1 MVSPASRCV
10 AITGIGLLTPLGVG
24 TEETW
29 QGLLQARSAV
39 GRVQTWDASSLRKQL
54 GAEIVDLDPKQFV
67 NRRSL
72 RTMTRYDML
81 AAVAAAMAVK
91 DSGWELGEDGD
102 PEGRAALFTAS
113 GKEISKP
120 EHFEEIAVTVRDAEG
135 HVDMQ
140 QFGTVASSS
149 VHPLFFIE
157 GLQGASLF
165 YISEA
170 YGLKGPNTYF
180 AGTAEAGLTAI
191 ARAAAAIRRG
201 EADVAVA
208 GGADAPVCWWNM
220 AKIDSL
226 GLTTRSNELG
236 ASACRPFDSARDGT
250 VMGEGGAFVVLEEE
264 EAARR
269 RNARIYARLTGSGA
283 ATDVEHLLTPD
294 PQGRALAHAIGAALR
309 TAGASAREIDYVA
322 AHASGTRLGDASEAK
337 ALAAVFGDG
346 NSAANADAASEAR
359 DETKASAV
367 PLVSSVKP
375 ATGHLGAGAGAL
387 NLAVAAL
394 AVHHGKVPP
403 TLNLTAPDPST
414 DGIDLVS
421 GEARAAPIRQALA
434 VARGLEGQNVAL
446 AVRGV

>member
-1 MVSPASRCV
+1 MVSPAPRGV

-24 TEETW
+24 TDETW
-29 QGLLQARSAV
+29 QNLLQARSAV
-39 GRVQTWDASSLRKQL
+39 GPMKTYDASSLRTQL
-54 GAEIVDLDPKQFV
+54 GAEILDLDPKQFV

-81 AAVAAAMAVK
+81 ASVAAAMAVQ

-120 EHFEEIAVTVRDAEG
+120 EHFEEIAVTVRDQEG

-180 AGTAEAGLTAI
+180 AGMAEAGLTAI

-236 ASACRPFDSARDGT
+236 AGACRPFDSARDGT

-264 EAARR
+264 GAARA
-269 RNARIYARLTGSGA
+269 RNARIYAELTGSGA
-283 ATDVEHLLTPD
+283 ATDVDHLLTPD
-294 PQGRALAHAIGAALR
+294 PRGRALAHAIGVALR

-322 AHASGTRLGDASEAK
+322 AHASGTRLGDASEAA
-337 ALAAVFGDG
+337 ALRSVFGDDS
-346 NSAANADAASEAR
+346 SA
-359 DETKASAV
+359 

-394 AVHHGKVPP
+394 AVHHGQVPP
-403 TLNLTAPDPST
+403 TLNLATPDPSC
-414 DGIDLVS
+414 DGLDLVS
-421 GEARAAPIRQALA
+421 ANAREAPIGQAIA
-434 VARGLEGQNVAL
+434 VARGLEGQNMAL

>member
-1 MVSPASRCV
+1 MVSPEPRGV

-39 GRVQTWDASSLRKQL
+39 GPMQTYDASSLRTQL
-54 GAEIVDLDPKQFV
+54 GAEITDLDPKQFV

-81 AAVAAAMAVK
+81 ASVAAAMAVK

-120 EHFEEIAVTVRDAEG
+120 EHFEEIAVTVRDGEG

-170 YGLKGPNTYF
+170 YGLRGPNTYF

-191 ARAAAAIRRG
+191 GRAAAAIRRG

-226 GLTTRSNELG
+226 GVTTRSNELRAG
-236 ASACRPFDSARDGT
+236 ACRPFDNARDGT

-264 EAARR
+264 GAARR

-283 ATDVEHLLTPD
+283 ATDVDHLLTPD

-309 TAGASAREIDYVA
+309 TAGASAQDIDYVA
-322 AHASGTRLGDASEAK
+322 AHASGTRLGDASEAR
-337 ALAAVFGDG
+337 ALGAVFGDG
-346 NSAANADAASEAR
+346 HDENSSNGDGAGAA
-359 DETKASAV
+359 
-367 PLVSSVKP
+367 PLLSSVKP
-375 ATGHLGAGAGAL
+375 ATGHLGAAAGVL

-394 AVHHGKVPP
+394 AVHHGRVPP
-403 TLNLTAPDPST
+403 TLNLTSPDPSCE
-414 DGIDLVS
+414 GVDLIS
-421 GEARAAPIRQALA
+421 GKAREAPIRQALA

-446 AVRGV
+446 AVRSV

>member
-1 MVSPASRCV
+1 MKPRGV

-24 TEETW
+24 TRETW
-29 QGLLQARSAV
+29 QALTEGRSAV
-39 GRVQTWDASSLRKQL
+39 APMQSYDASSLRTQL
-54 GAEIVDLDPKQFV
+54 GAEITELDAKQFV

-91 DSGWELGEDGD
+91 DSGWELGEEGD

-135 HVDMQ
+135 HVDMR

-201 EADVAVA
+201 EADAAVA

-226 GLTTRSNELG
+226 GITTRSNELG
-236 ASACRPFDSARDGT
+236 AAACRPFDSARDGT
-250 VMGEGGAFVVLEEE
+250 IMGEGGVFVVLEEVG
-264 EAARR
+264 AAHR
-269 RNARIYARLTGSGA
+269 RNARIYGEVSGWGA
-283 ATDVEHLLTPD
+283 GADVDHLLTPD
-294 PQGRALAHAIGAALR
+294 PQGRALAHAIGTALS
-309 TAGASAREIDYVA
+309 TAGASTEDIDYVA
-322 AHASGTRLGDASEAK
+322 AHASGTRLGDASEAV
-337 ALAAVFGDG
+337 ALHRVFGEG
-346 NSAANADAASEAR
+346 AS
-359 DETKASAV
+359 TGKAQAT

-394 AVHHGKVPP
+394 AVHHGQVPP
-403 TLNLTAPDPST
+403 TLNLEDPDTSAV
-414 DGIDLVS
+414 GLDLVS
-421 GEARAAPIRQALA
+421 GETREAPIRQAVA
-434 VARGLEGQNVAL
+434 VARGLEGQNVAV
-446 AVRGV
+446 AVRGA

>member
-1 MVSPASRCV
+1 MNPRGV

-29 QGLLQARSAV
+29 QALTEGRSAV
-39 GRVQTWDASSLRKQL
+39 GPMQTYDASSLRTQL
-54 GAEIVDLDPKQFV
+54 GAEITELDPKQYV

-91 DSGWELGEDGD
+91 DSGWELGEEGD

-180 AGTAEAGLTAI
+180 AGTAEAGMTAI
-191 ARAAAAIRRG
+191 ARAASAIRRG
-201 EADVAVA
+201 EAEMAVA

-226 GLTTRSNELG
+226 GITTRSNELG
-236 ASACRPFDSARDGT
+236 AAACRPFDGARDGT
-250 VMGEGGAFVVLEEE
+250 IMGEGGVFVVLEGVG
-264 EAARR
+264 AARR
-269 RNARIYARLTGSGA
+269 RNARIYAEVSGSGA
-283 ATDVEHLLTPD
+283 SADVDHLLTPD
-294 PQGRALAHAIGAALR
+294 REGRALAHAIGSALR
-309 TAGASAREIDYVA
+309 MAGTSAQEIDYVA
-322 AHASGTRLGDASEAK
+322 AHASGTRLGDASEAT
-337 ALAAVFGDG
+337 ALRAVFSQGDDTGDG
-346 NSAANADAASEAR
+346 EAG
-359 DETKASAV
+359 

-403 TLNLTAPDPST
+403 TLNLEHPDPNT
-414 DGIDLVS
+414 AGLDLVS
-421 GEARAAPIRQALA
+421 GETRAAPIKQAVA
-434 VARGLEGQNVAL
+434 VARGLEGQNVAV

>member
-1 MVSPASRCV
+1 MSSEPRGV

-29 QGLLQARSAV
+29 QGLNEPRSAV
-39 GRVQTWDASSLRKQL
+39 GPIETYDASSLQTQL
-54 GAEIVDLDPKQFV
+54 GAEILELDAKQFV

-236 ASACRPFDSARDGT
+236 AGACRPFDRARDGT

-264 EAARR
+264 GAARR
-269 RNARIYARLTGSGA
+269 RDARIYARLTGSGA
-283 ATDVEHLLTPD
+283 ATDIDHLLTPD

-309 TAGASAREIDYVA
+309 TAGAGAQEIDYVA
-322 AHASGTRLGDASEAK
+322 AHASGTRLGDASEAA
-337 ALAAVFGDG
+337 ALRAVFGERSS
-346 NSAANADAASEAR
+346 NSESIAATGVTAGTA
-359 DETKASAV
+359 

-394 AVHHGKVPP
+394 TVHHGQVPP
-403 TLNLTAPDPST
+403 TLNLENPDPSAN
-414 DGIDLVS
+414 GIGLLS

-434 VARGLEGQNVAL
+434 LARGLEGQNVAL

>member
-1 MVSPASRCV
+1 MSTERRV

-29 QGLLQARSAV
+29 QGLLEARSAV
-39 GRVQTWDASSLRKQL
+39 GPMQTYDASSLKTQL

-91 DSGWELGEDGD
+91 DSGWELGEEGD
-102 PEGRAALFTAS
+102 PDGRAALFTAG

-135 HVDMQ
+135 HVDMR

-165 YISEA
+165 YVSEA

-191 ARAAAAIRRG
+191 ARAAASIRHG
-201 EADVAVA
+201 ESDVAVA
-208 GGADAPVCWWNM
+208 GGADAPVSWWNM

-226 GLTTRSNELG
+226 GVTTRSNELR
-236 ASACRPFDSARDGT
+236 AAACRPFGSARDGS
-250 VMGEGGAFVVLEEE
+250 VMGEGGSFVVLEEVG
-264 EAARR
+264 AARR
-269 RNARIYARLTGSGA
+269 RNARIYAELTGSGA

-294 PQGRALAHAIGAALR
+294 PQGGALAHALRAALR
-309 TAGASAREIDYVA
+309 GAGASAEDIDYVA
-322 AHASGTRLGDASEAK
+322 AHGSGTRLGDASEAA
-337 ALAAVFGDG
+337 ALRTVFGESNG
-346 NSAANADAASEAR
+346 NAGA
-359 DETKASAV
+359 T

-394 AVHHGKVPP
+394 AVHHGQVPP
-403 TLNLTAPDPST
+403 TLNLTTPGQDCE
-414 DGIDLVS
+414 GIHLVG
-421 GEARAAPIRQALA
+421 GEARETPIQQAVA

-446 AVRGV
+446 AVRGI